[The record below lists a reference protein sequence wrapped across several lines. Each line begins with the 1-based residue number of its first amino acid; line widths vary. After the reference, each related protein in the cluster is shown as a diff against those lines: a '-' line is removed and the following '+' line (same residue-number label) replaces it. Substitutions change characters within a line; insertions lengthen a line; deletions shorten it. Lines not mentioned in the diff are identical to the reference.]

1 MAYGKIKADS
11 IIYDNS
17 GSDVEKTIAALSD
30 PTPEGTAVKSTTN
43 GNETNTSYLRADG
56 DGTCSWQTIPVPT
69 TITVAD
75 ESSDTT
81 CNVLFTT
88 AATGNLA
95 PKSGTNLTFNSNT
108 GILTATGFAGDIT
121 GDVTGDVTGNVTGN
135 ASGSSGSCT
144 GNSATATEATNVT
157 AVANNSTDETVYP
170 TFIDGA
176 TGTQGIETDTGLTYN
191 PSTGLLST
199 AAVTTTGNIIVGGN
213 LTVSG
218 TTTTVSSTTLEVA
231 DKNLELGKVSSPS
244 DTTANGGGITLK
256 GASDKTITWDNTSN
270 YWTFNQGI
278 ETTAGAAKITGIEG
292 GDANLYLYADEG
304 DDNGDKWLI
313 QSESDGYFAL
323 KNYTSGAWETNIKAI
338 GDGAVEL
345 YHNDIK
351 TVMTSANG
359 LKVIGPAAGNAEIQ
373 INSDEGDDNADYWRI
388 QNLAADNT
396 LVFQNYTTGAYT
408 TTLKLN
414 PNGALEDSKGDV
426 RSIPQNTQAGAY
438 TLVASDAGKHILA
451 GGNITWADN
460 TFSAGQAVTII
471 NNSGSDI
478 TITRGN
484 TAVQYNT
491 ADAVNGNKTLAGRGM
506 ATIIFASG
514 TLAYISGSGLS

>member
-121 GDVTGDVTGNVTGN
+121 GDVTGDVIGNVTGN

-199 AAVTTTGNIIVGGN
+199 AAVTTTGNVIVGGN

-244 DTTANGGGITLK
+244 DTTADGGGITLK
-256 GASDKTITWDNTSN
+256 GATDKTFNWVDATDAWTSSEHIHLGDSKKIYFGTGTDLQIWHSGTNGVIRNTTSGALYIQNQISDISLEAEDNILFKNYDGQTYARFLEDGACELYWDDTKKLE
-270 YWTFNQGI
+270 T
-278 ETTAGAAKITGIEG
+278 TTAGVTVSGSVT
-292 GDANLYLYADEG
+292 
-304 DDNGDKWLI
+304 DD
-313 QSESDGYFAL
+313 
-323 KNYTSGAWETNIKAI
+323 
-338 GDGAVEL
+338 
-345 YHNDIK
+345 
-351 TVMTSANG
+351 
-359 LKVIGPAAGNAEIQ
+359 
-373 INSDEGDDNADYWRI
+373 
-388 QNLAADNT
+388 
-396 LVFQNYTTGAYT
+396 
-408 TTLKLN
+408 
-414 PNGALEDSKGDV
+414 KGDV

-451 GGNITWADN
+451 SGNITWADN